1 MAIKYAK
8 YFELTKDDIV
18 LTVFTDS
25 MELYQ
30 SRLVEMRE
38 KHGTYTKDDALRTF
52 HLNLEGQKA
61 DNLIELNYL
70 QRKRIHHLKY
80 YTWIEQQG
88 RDVDELDAQ
97 WYDPD
102 YWKTIQNSVEPIDE
116 LIIAFNEKVKN
127 IQD

>member
-1 MAIKYAK
+1 MDSPSVGYPRV
-8 YFELTKDDIV
+8 DN
-18 LTVFTDS
+18 TVFTDS

-30 SRLVEMRE
+30 SRLAEFNE
-38 KHGTYTKDDALRTF
+38 NHGSYTSYDAVRSF
-52 HLNLEGQKA
+52 HSNLEGQRT
-61 DNLIELNYL
+61 DNMLELNYL

-88 RDVDELDAQ
+88 RDLDELNAQ
-97 WYDPD
+97 WYDPN

-116 LIIAFNEKVKN
+116 QIIAFNEMVKN